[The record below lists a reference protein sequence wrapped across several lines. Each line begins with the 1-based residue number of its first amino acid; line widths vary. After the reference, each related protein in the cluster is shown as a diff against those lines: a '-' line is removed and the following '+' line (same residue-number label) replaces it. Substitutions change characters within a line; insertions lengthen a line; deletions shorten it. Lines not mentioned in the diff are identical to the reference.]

1 MLRSQFPSICQ
12 LHLPLSDSPASSSK
26 VYNMGMFCCAGLRSP
41 SSSRRFAIVGL
52 FLVALCAATLASAQD
67 TSHRG
72 RKYKAPPATSHFEVT
87 VLRATS
93 GKPVE
98 NAAVIFHPLQDGRNA
113 GNMELKTND
122 EGKCVIDLLAIG
134 SDVRVQ
140 IIAPGFQTY
149 GEDYKVD
156 KDTMAIEIKLKRPTA
171 QYSIYNKNEGGKAS
185 KDKPADS
192 PDAAPKDA
200 APDAPKDAAPK
211 DAQPD
216 TDSGAKADAPKDE
229 SKPQDAQPK

>member
-1 MLRSQFPSICQ
+1 MFR
-12 LHLPLSDSPASSSK
+12 SSSSFRRTA
-26 VYNMGMFCCAGLRSP
+26 VAG
-41 SSSRRFAIVGL
+41 FL
-52 FLVALCAATLASAQD
+52 FVALCAATLASAQD

-185 KDKPADS
+185 KDKLADS

-200 APDAPKDAAPK
+200 APDASKDPAPK
-211 DAQPD
+211 
-216 TDSGAKADAPKDE
+216 TSTGE
-229 SKPQDAQPK
+229 SKPEPAKDKPEPQDPESK